1 MPSTRLLVAP
11 TPPGLRAPSRATDA
25 DAAHSDLEQADHGSA
40 HLQLWNPTIA
50 AGLSLIFTPV
60 FGALLHCMNAEALGD
75 ARLCR
80 IAWMWLLLAL
90 AFTASGLYLVSLG
103 DITPVSSFA
112 ASALLGG
119 YTVIWY
125 SFAANKQTR
134 LVNRLGRLL
143 WRPRSFTLPVLMALT
158 VMCAPAGL
166 SWLHELV

>member
-1 MPSTRLLVAP
+1 MPSTRYLVAP
-11 TPPGLRAPSRATDA
+11 PPHSLRTPSCGADAEATDNE
-25 DAAHSDLEQADHGSA
+25 LGQADSTE
-40 HLQLWNPTIA
+40 HLLLWNPTIA
-50 AGLSLIFTPV
+50 ASLSLIFTPV

-75 ARLCR
+75 PRLCR

-90 AFTASGLYLVSLG
+90 AFTASGLYLVTLG

-119 YTVIWY
+119 YTIIWY

-134 LVNRLGRLL
+134 LVSRLGRML
-143 WRPRSFTLPVLMALT
+143 WRPRSFTLPVLIALT

-166 SWLHELV
+166 SWLHERV